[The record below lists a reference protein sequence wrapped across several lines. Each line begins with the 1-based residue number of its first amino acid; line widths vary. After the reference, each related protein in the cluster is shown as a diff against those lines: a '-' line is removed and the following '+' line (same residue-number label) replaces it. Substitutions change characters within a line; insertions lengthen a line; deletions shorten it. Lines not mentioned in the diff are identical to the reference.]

1 MKIDIIGSVA
11 SGKTTLAKTLS
22 KIYNVPYYEKDN
34 IVWERTSTGDKKRT
48 DEERDKIFYNI
59 IKSDDW
65 IVEGSPRKN
74 LRESF
79 EECEYIILLN
89 VKTHIRFYRVLK
101 RWILQRKGRLAYNS
115 KPTVKFLL
123 YNFKWVFEY
132 DLTRKQLMSTLAL
145 YGDKCK
151 VFDNSTAALKFIDS
165 KYDDLSLSFR
175 FLLYLL

>member
-22 KIYNVPYYEKDN
+22 QIYNVPYYEKDN
-34 IVWERTSTGDKKRT
+34 VVWERTSTGDKKRT

-79 EECEYIILLN
+79 EECE
-89 VKTHIRFYRVLK
+89 
-101 RWILQRKGRLAYNS
+101 
-115 KPTVKFLL
+115 
-123 YNFKWVFEY
+123 
-132 DLTRKQLMSTLAL
+132 
-145 YGDKCK
+145 
-151 VFDNSTAALKFIDS
+151 
-165 KYDDLSLSFR
+165 
-175 FLLYLL
+175 